1 MFVNRFLATF
11 EKPANVD
18 PPALSK
24 QVTKS
29 CNAMVIICTCL
40 TVSAQG
46 ASKAVRKVH
55 FHYLC
60 NLFQMV
66 EKNMPNKNSPMWGHF
81 VHITTYKS
89 KALVVKTSSQKSK
102 YAMFYNSNITTN
114 LKGFDDHI
122 KIVKLTISTL
132 GK

>member
-1 MFVNRFLATF
+1 
-11 EKPANVD
+11 
-18 PPALSK
+18 
-24 QVTKS
+24 
-29 CNAMVIICTCL
+29 
-40 TVSAQG
+40 
-46 ASKAVRKVH
+46 
-55 FHYLC
+55 
-60 NLFQMV
+60 
-66 EKNMPNKNSPMWGHF
+66 MWGHF

-132 GK
+132 GKWNGNNQVNDHL